1 MASGAPLMFHD
12 HVGEPLRFA
21 FLMIDDISMMSLA
34 SATEPLRSANRLLG
48 REAFR
53 WDLCSLDGA
62 PVIAS
67 NGVPF
72 SARPFDQALEDC
84 HALFVCGG
92 VRVDPQN
99 ERPYLAALRRAAH
112 RGRAIGAL
120 STASYLLARAGLLDG
135 YRCTI
140 HWENRAAFEEDFPQL
155 AVTDTLYEIDR
166 NRLTCS
172 GGTAAMDLMLH
183 IIADRHGMDLARGV
197 ANQFHHERI
206 REAHENQQGG
216 RLQQI
221 GALPRTMQRVIRVM
235 QANMETPVPIEALA
249 ATAGI
254 SARQLER
261 QFRSHLG
268 MNPARYYIS
277 LRIDRAREMLL
288 YSEQPVIDIAVAVGF
303 ASTSHFSKWFREFY
317 SLRPSELREKAR
329 RRALTEA
336 GEPPP
341 WNAAPE

>member
-1 MASGAPLMFHD
+1 MAHRKQEPPMFYD
-12 HVGEPLRFA
+12 DMAEPLRFA
-21 FLMIDDISMMSLA
+21 FLMIDEMSMMSLA

-72 SARPFDQALEDC
+72 SARPLDQAMAGC

-92 VRVDPQN
+92 VRVEPGN

-112 RGRAIGAL
+112 RGLAIGAL

-140 HWENRAAFEEDFPQL
+140 HWENRAAFEDDFPDL
-155 AVTDTLYEIDR
+155 APTGTLYEIDR

-172 GGTAAMDLMLH
+172 GGTAAMDMMLH
-183 IIADRHGMDLARGV
+183 IIADRHGLDLARGV

-206 REAHENQQGG
+206 REATEDQQGG
-216 RLQQI
+216 RLQQL
-221 GALPRTMQRVIRVM
+221 GALPQAMQRAIRLM
-235 QANMETPVPIEALA
+235 QTHMETPLQIDELA
-249 ATAGI
+249 RRVGL
-254 SARQLER
+254 SARQMER
-261 QFRSHLG
+261 QFHANLA
-268 MNPARYYIS
+268 MTPARYYLS

-288 YSEQPVIDIAVAVGF
+288 YTEQPVIEIAVAAGF

-317 SLRPSELREKAR
+317 QMRPTQLRELSRQAR
-329 RRALTEA
+329 HKLPR
-336 GEPPP
+336 
-341 WNAAPE
+341 

>member
-1 MASGAPLMFHD
+1 MFYD
-12 HVGEPLRFA
+12 DVAEPLCFA
-21 FLMIDDISMMSLA
+21 FLMIDEMSMMSLA

-53 WDLCSLDGA
+53 WELCSLDGA

-72 SARPFDQALEDC
+72 SARPVDRAIDSC

-92 VRVDPQN
+92 VRVDPGN
-99 ERPYLAALRRAAH
+99 ERPYLAALRRATH
-112 RGRAIGAL
+112 RGLAIGAL
-120 STASYLLARAGLLDG
+120 STASYLLARAGLLQG

-140 HWENRAAFEEDFPQL
+140 HWENRIAFEDDFPDL
-155 AVTDTLYEIDR
+155 TPTGTLYEIDR

-172 GGTAAMDLMLH
+172 GGTAAMDMMLH
-183 IIADRHGMDLARGV
+183 IIADRHGPDLARGV

-206 REAHENQQGG
+206 REANEDQQGG

-221 GALPRTMQRVIRVM
+221 GALPQPMQRAIRLM
-235 QANMETPVPIEALA
+235 QANMETPLQMDDLA
-249 ATAGI
+249 KRIGL
-254 SARQLER
+254 SSRQMER
-261 QFRSHLG
+261 QFRANLG
-268 MNPARYYIS
+268 MTPARYYLS

-288 YSEQPVIDIAVAVGF
+288 YSEQPVIDIAIAAGF

-317 SLRPSELREKAR
+317 QLRPSELRDKAR
-329 RRALTEA
+329 RARV
-336 GEPPP
+336 PPLP
-341 WNAAPE
+341 RREEVFHIAR

>member
-1 MASGAPLMFHD
+1 MFYHN
-12 HVGEPLRFA
+12 VGEPLRFA
-21 FLMIDDISMMSLA
+21 FLMIDDMSMMSLA

-67 NGVPF
+67 NGMPF
-72 SARPFDQALEDC
+72 SARPVDQALEDC

-92 VRVDPQN
+92 VRVNPRH
-99 ERPYLAALRRAAH
+99 ERPYLGALRRAAY

-140 HWENRAAFEEDFPQL
+140 HWENRAAFEEDFPHL
-155 AVTDTLYEIDR
+155 TITGTLYEIDR

-206 REAHENQQGG
+206 RDAHEDQQGG

-221 GALPRTMQRVIRVM
+221 GALPLTMQRVIRLM
-235 QANMETPVPIEALA
+235 QANMETPLQIEDLA

-268 MNPARYYIS
+268 MNPARYYLS

-303 ASTSHFSKWFREFY
+303 ASTSHFSKWFKEFY
-317 SLRPSELREKAR
+317 KLRPSEIRSQARFEKLSR
-329 RRALTEA
+329 PDRQ
-336 GEPPP
+336 
-341 WNAAPE
+341 AAS